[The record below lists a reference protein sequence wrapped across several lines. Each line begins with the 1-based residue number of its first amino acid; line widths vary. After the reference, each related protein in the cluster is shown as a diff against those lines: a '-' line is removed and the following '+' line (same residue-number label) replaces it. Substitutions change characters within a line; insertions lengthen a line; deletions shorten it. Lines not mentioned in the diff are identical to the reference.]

1 MKLNN
6 IIYLLVFGLLFL
18 FSCQDPLA
26 DDDPKVLNIFL
37 IDCPFEAEEVNVEI
51 LNILVEDE
59 EGTIV
64 ALNTAAG
71 IYNLLEFQGGV
82 DTLIASGNVD
92 FNAVENLYFELGE
105 NNTIVVEGET
115 YALGFKK
122 DNEVKVKMDYDLL
135 SGDHDL
141 VIDFFACTSIIRKD
155 GEYLLK
161 PVLKFKGPKGGGGDD
176 HVEDLIED
184 LEECYSLVFPI
195 SVIDEASNTIS
206 VNDKEELI
214 DVLLEGDI
222 VDVVYPFSVVNTSGE
237 NIVVNS
243 KEDVKALE
251 EDCEE
256 DDEDEDEDEDDEDE
270 DDEENEEMLEDLEEV
285 LECYEVSF
293 PVNFIDEDS
302 MMVSVST
309 MEELEDI
316 IEEESLVLV
325 FPIELID
332 DQNSFSVNT
341 AEELHSLAEE
351 CDEDDEDEEDE
362 FEELIDDI
370 SDCYDIV
377 FPFSIVDMDGTMYSI
392 TSEDELEDII
402 EDEKNLMLVY
412 PFQLEDDEDVILDVT
427 NEAQLLELLEDC

>member
-6 IIYLLVFGLLFL
+6 IFYLLAFGLLFL

-64 ALNTAAG
+64 ALNTVAG
-71 IYNLLEFQGGV
+71 IYNLLEFQEGV

-92 FNAVENLYFELGE
+92 FDAVENLYFELGE
-105 NNTIVVEGET
+105 NNSIVVEGEI
-115 YALGFKK
+115 YPLGFKK

-195 SVIDEASNTIS
+195 SLIDEASNTIS
-206 VNDKEELI
+206 INDKEELI
-214 DVLLEGDI
+214 DVLLEGNI
-222 VDVVYPFSVVNTSGE
+222 VDVVYPFSVINTSEE

-251 EDCEE
+251 EECEE
-256 DDEDEDEDEDDEDE
+256 DEEDEE
-270 DDEENEEMLEDLEEV
+270 DDEENEEILEDLEEV

-293 PVNFIDEDS
+293 PVNFYDQDS

-309 MEELEDI
+309 MEELEEI
-316 IEEESLVLV
+316 IDEESLALV

-341 AEELHSLAEE
+341 AEELHALADE
-351 CDEDDEDEEDE
+351 CEEDDEDDDDEEE

-377 FPFSIVDMDGTMYSI
+377 FPISIVDMDNTMYSI

-412 PFQLEDDEDVILDVT
+412 PFQLEDDEGEILDVN